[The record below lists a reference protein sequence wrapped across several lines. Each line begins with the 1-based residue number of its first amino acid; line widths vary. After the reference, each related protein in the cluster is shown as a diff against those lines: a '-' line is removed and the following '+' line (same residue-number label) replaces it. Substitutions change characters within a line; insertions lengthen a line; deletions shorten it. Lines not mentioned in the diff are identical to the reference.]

1 LFVFDGSTG
10 EIVITV
16 PLPVDTFPMATA
28 LSQDGRRLYVANRPL
43 SRDTGSASLTVVDT
57 STFAILGHYT
67 LPRQAV
73 GSTPAWVSALVTRMA
88 TRPDDTRVYL
98 IFGDPTGFAPVVE
111 AFDTTSHQIVAANV
125 LDNGTYGVAFSSKSG
140 MVYVLSGSPVTG
152 GPNTHVSMFDGSSL
166 AFVSERAW
174 SGVSPLT
181 VSSSSDGKRLVLMQ
195 FVARRGAS
203 TTISSLLDPVS
214 LGDLKTFPAPMT
226 SGIFASAPQAGAL
239 EIASTGEVISAF
251 EPLVQRVNMMTGAVT
266 RSPSLPGVGEGLAVT
281 PDERRAFVITH
292 DKSRSIVDLA
302 SGLVTGT
309 RPLPGSGPAAATP
322 AGAASCT
329 YRLDSMYRSW
339 KRDGGVGQVRLTT
352 GCAWSAGASSAGWVH
367 LLGPAS
373 GQGNA
378 TFNVVVD
385 EYSPPPFPPFGK
397 RNATV
402 TIAGQVLTVTQA
414 GADTQPSFGLID
426 TPSDNTAG
434 ITGSLP
440 VTGWALDDV
449 GVARVRIFRDA
460 VAGEPA
466 GQVYLGDATFVDGA
480 RPDVQAVYPSQP
492 FASRAG
498 WGYLLLTNMLPAG
511 GTGTYRLYAY
521 ADDIEGRTTLL
532 GSRTIACANSTA
544 ISPFGAIDTPGQG
557 EVVSGTITNWG
568 WALTPRPASILAD
581 GSTIDVVVDGAVVG
595 HPVYNL
601 NRQDVAALFPGY
613 ANTNGAVGYFTID
626 TTALPNGLHTLAW
639 VVRDN
644 AGHVTGVGSRY
655 FMVANP

>member
-1 LFVFDGSTG
+1 
-10 EIVITV
+10 
-16 PLPVDTFPMATA
+16 
-28 LSQDGRRLYVANRPL
+28 
-43 SRDTGSASLTVVDT
+43 
-57 STFAILGHYT
+57 
-67 LPRQAV
+67 
-73 GSTPAWVSALVTRMA
+73 
-88 TRPDDTRVYL
+88 
-98 IFGDPTGFAPVVE
+98 
-111 AFDTTSHQIVAANV
+111 
-125 LDNGTYGVAFSSKSG
+125 
-140 MVYVLSGSPVTG
+140 
-152 GPNTHVSMFDGSSL
+152 
-166 AFVSERAW
+166 
-174 SGVSPLT
+174 
-181 VSSSSDGKRLVLMQ
+181 
-195 FVARRGAS
+195 
-203 TTISSLLDPVS
+203 
-214 LGDLKTFPAPMT
+214 
-226 SGIFASAPQAGAL
+226 
-239 EIASTGEVISAF
+239 
-251 EPLVQRVNMMTGAVT
+251 
-266 RSPSLPGVGEGLAVT
+266 
-281 PDERRAFVITH
+281 
-292 DKSRSIVDLA
+292 
-302 SGLVTGT
+302 
-309 RPLPGSGPAAATP
+309 
-322 AGAASCT
+322 
-329 YRLDSMYRSW
+329 
-339 KRDGGVGQVRLTT
+339 VRLTT